1 VPAGTPWP
9 NLAPDGQQ
17 FERFHL
23 HTPQACLDDLRAR
36 LAAVCWPDQ
45 PAGTGSPIGHLR
57 ELAEYWLSGFDWR
70 AAEARIN
77 KFPQFSTDIDGTSI
91 HFVHVRSPEP
101 DAPPLVLTQD
111 WPDSFVALLDV
122 IGPLTDP
129 RAHGGD
135 PSVAVQ
141 LVIPTLPGCGLSG
154 PAGGPDWQPSRVAG
168 AWTELAGRLGYQQ
181 PVTVLVTGPSEP
193 AADLGDG
200 WSSLRSA
207 PPSSLARCSLVAGS
221 PVGQLARIV
230 ATLGPGVDRDLVLA
244 AATVNWL
251 ADAADSPARPDGGP
265 PAGARPGLAGIQQ
278 WAVHDRGRFAAIG
291 DPELF
296 VTEVRQFFAGQHVRA
311 GRVAAGMPWATGRR
325 SLDAAV
331 GA

>member
-17 FERFHL
+17 VERFHL

-36 LAAVCWPDQ
+36 LAAVRWPEQ
-45 PAGTGSPIGHLR
+45 SAGAGSPIGHLR
-57 ELAEYWLSGFDWR
+57 ELAEYWHSGFDWR

-111 WPDSFVALLDV
+111 WPDSFVALLEV

-154 PAGGPDWQPSRVAG
+154 PAEGTDWQPSRVAE
-168 AWTELAGRLGYQQ
+168 AWTELAGRLGYHQ
-181 PVTVLVTGPSEP
+181 PVTVLVTGRSEP
-193 AADLGDG
+193 AVDL
-200 WSSLRSA
+200 A
-207 PPSSLARCSLVAGS
+207 LVAGS

-230 ATLGPGVDRDLVLA
+230 ATLGPGVDRDLLLA

-251 ADAADSPARPDGGP
+251 AGTADSPARPDDGHP
-265 PAGARPGLAGIQQ
+265 TGARPGLAGIQQ
-278 WAVHDRGRFAAIG
+278 WAVHDRGRFAAIQ

-311 GRVAAGMPWATGRR
+311 GRVAAGLPWATGRR